1 MTANTDPA
9 FAALPQGPCY
19 AVIFSS
25 QRGAEDAEGYA
36 RTAEA
41 MVELARVQPGFLGIE
56 SARGAD
62 GFGITVSYWASQD
75 AIRAWKQV
83 VAHRAAQRM
92 GRERW
97 YEHYE
102 LRIARVERSYS
113 DTTSPREGL

>member
-1 MTANTDPA
+1 MTAHADSA
-9 FAALPQGPCY
+9 FAALPPGPCW

-25 QRGAEDAEGYA
+25 QRAAEDAEGYA
-36 RTAEA
+36 RTADA
-41 MVELARVQPGFLGIE
+41 MVELARAQPGFLGIE

-62 GFGITVSYWASQD
+62 GFGITVSFWTSED
-75 AIRAWKQV
+75 AIRDWKRV

-102 LRIARVERSYS
+102 LRVARVERAYS
-113 DTTSPREGL
+113 TETSPQDGL